1 MKSKTCIKIRFW
13 FNVSLL
19 LKFSYFVL
27 MSYNLSHDFSEQLL
41 VYAAFYCLLLNIHLY
56 TWFYLFP
63 LWTPL
68 CLPLLQ
74 FNDLQECYLQ
84 KRRHAADKPHS
95 QQDRDVNLISR
106 EGYSAGLDDFQS
118 VLTTFTRYRYLLV
131 LFCHLKYE
139 VRHWKERRV
148 KGYFPGRIKGSQS
161 SLEKLELLVS

>member
-27 MSYNLSHDFSEQLL
+27 MSYNLSHDFSEQFL
-41 VYAAFYCLLLNIHLY
+41 VYAAFYFFFLLLNIHLY

-131 LFCHLKYE
+131 LFLSFEIWSQTLEGKKGKR
-139 VRHWKERRV
+139 VFSWKN
-148 KGYFPGRIKGSQS
+148 KG
-161 SLEKLELLVS
+161 